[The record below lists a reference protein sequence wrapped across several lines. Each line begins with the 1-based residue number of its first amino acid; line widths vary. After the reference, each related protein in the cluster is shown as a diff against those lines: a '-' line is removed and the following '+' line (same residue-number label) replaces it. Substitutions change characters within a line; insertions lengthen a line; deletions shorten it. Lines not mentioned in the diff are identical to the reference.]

1 MTPLVLGV
9 AGGTGS
15 GKTTVTLEIARRVG
29 PERVA
34 VINHDRYYH
43 DLSQLPR
50 DELHHHNFDHPEALE
65 TALMVEHLE
74 LLRAG
79 QPAPLPVYDFSRHVR
94 LPEVEVVEPRPVI
107 LVEGILV
114 LAEPELRR
122 LMDIRIFVDTDP
134 DVRFIRRL
142 VRDMRERGR
151 TVEGVIEQYTST
163 VRPMHLEFVEPSK
176 RWAHIIIPEG
186 GFNAVA
192 LDLIVSRVLQ
202 ELGDASTKAGGRS

>member
-15 GKTTVTLEIARRVG
+15 GKTTVAREIARRVG
-29 PERVA
+29 TERVA
-34 VINHDRYYH
+34 VVNHDRYYH
-43 DLSQLPR
+43 DLSAQQHH
-50 DELHHHNFDHPEALE
+50 ELLRHNFDHPAALE
-65 TALMVEHLE
+65 TTLMVEHLQ

-94 LPEVEVVEPRPVI
+94 RDEIEWMEPRPVI

-134 DVRFIRRL
+134 DIRFIRRL
-142 VRDMRERGR
+142 LRDMRERSR
-151 TVEGVIEQYTST
+151 TVEGVIEQYTTT

-186 GFNAVA
+186 GYNSVA
-192 LDLIVSRVLQ
+192 LDLVVSRVLQ
-202 ELGDASTKAGGRS
+202 DLGEGRPEVTGAP